1 VEFLTTF
8 TYPSFEQPPQ
18 PWPMDFTAG
27 SLAGQDP
34 SFAQI
39 SLTYDYDKFVTEL
52 LNPLKLQNQ
61 LDEQTFV
68 RTMNTLCL
76 THAMQILILDP
87 PNSETVQQKFGKP
100 LKISSPA
107 VIASRIAAR
116 LVHMVLDGKVKSQD
130 TIPWVDTDISPW
142 RLSDD
147 LLELTPRDVWGF
159 MKSHPNFNDVDL
171 KTFYQSLVDKSYCS
185 GFGPVITPVDAER
198 ALIKSLKPSLSL
210 QV

>member
-1 VEFLTTF
+1 V
-8 TYPSFEQPPQ
+8 
-18 PWPMDFTAG
+18 
-27 SLAGQDP
+27 
-34 SFAQI
+34 
-39 SLTYDYDKFVTEL
+39 
-52 LNPLKLQNQ
+52 LNPFKFQNQ
-61 LDEQTFV
+61 LDEQTFI

-87 PNSETVQQKFGKP
+87 TNSETIQYKFGKP

-159 MKSHPNFNDVDL
+159 LKSHPNFNDVDL
-171 KTFYQSLVDKSYCS
+171 KTFYESLVDKSYCS
-185 GFGPVITPVDAER
+185 GFGPVITPADAER
-198 ALIKSLKPSLSL
+198 ALLKVLLYPPGLDWANCSR
-210 QV
+210 

>member
-1 VEFLTTF
+1 MYSENIRRLIIV
-8 TYPSFEQPPQ
+8 
-18 PWPMDFTAG
+18 
-27 SLAGQDP
+27 
-34 SFAQI
+34 
-39 SLTYDYDKFVTEL
+39 
-52 LNPLKLQNQ
+52 LNPLNFNA

-87 PNSETVQQKFGKP
+87 ADSDSVQHKFSKP

-130 TIPWVDTDISPW
+130 SVPWVDTDLAPW

-159 MKSHPNFNDVDL
+159 LKSHPHFNDVDIRA
-171 KTFYQSLVDKSYCS
+171 FYQSLVDKSYCS
-185 GFGPVITPVDAER
+185 GFGPVITPSDAEN
-198 ALIKSLKPSLSL
+198 ALMKVHSLYERTDNSL
-210 QV
+210 

>member
-1 VEFLTTF
+1 
-8 TYPSFEQPPQ
+8 
-18 PWPMDFTAG
+18 MDFTAG
-27 SLAGQDP
+27 SLAAQDP

-39 SLTYDYDKFVTEL
+39 SLTYDYDKFVTECISPSSGVGVL
-52 LNPLKLQNQ
+52 TRVVLNPLKFQNQ

-87 PNSETVQQKFGKP
+87 PNSEIVQQKFGKP

-130 TIPWVDTDISPW
+130 TIPWVDTDITPW

-159 MKSHPNFNDVDL
+159 LKSHPNFNDVDL

-198 ALIKSLKPSLSL
+198 ALIRVSL
-210 QV
+210 